1 MTTTL
6 SANGST
12 DVGVAIGTEFT
23 VAASGTFGSGTIT
36 VNYRAGSSWV
46 TFASGETGTA
56 TSAFERVF
64 ENVGDID
71 TVRIT
76 LAGATS
82 PSVLLVV
89 NSSRF

>member
-1 MTTTL
+1 MTTTI
-6 SANGST
+6 SANGSV

-46 TFASGETGTA
+46 TYASGETGTA
-56 TSAFERVF
+56 TAAFERVF

-76 LAGATS
+76 LASATN
-82 PSVLLVV
+82 PSIALVV

>member
-6 SANGST
+6 SAHGSV
-12 DVGVAIGTEFT
+12 DVGVTMGTEFT
-23 VAASGTFGSGTIT
+23 VAASGAFGSGTVT
-36 VNYRAGSSWV
+36 VNYRAGNSWV
-46 TFASGETGTA
+46 TFSSGETGTA

-76 LAGATS
+76 LAEATS
-82 PSVLLVV
+82 PTISLVV